1 MRRLIPAPA
10 VIVVAVSLLAQTSP
24 PSGKPDGH
32 PDSSC
37 SVSGRVVTATDGSP
51 LKSARLTLVP
61 EHDGQKTQLYAAT
74 TDSDGRFLLKD
85 LVPGRYH
92 FAASHAGFVTQ
103 SYKAKGTD
111 DGAVLSLR
119 PGERVSDVLFR
130 MMVSRSLQDASQTK
144 MVNRWLARRSWP
156 CRDQAT
162 RSWKTKAGPLPGN
175 GDCNLCL
182 RRRPMIGA
190 NIVCSDSLPANTT

>member
-24 PSGKPDGH
+24 RSGKPDGH
-32 PDSSC
+32 PESSC
-37 SVSGRVVTATDGSP
+37 SVGGRVGTATDGSP

-61 EHDGQKTQLYAAT
+61 ERDGQKTQLYAAT

-85 LVPGRYH
+85 LAPGRYR
-92 FAASHAGFVTQ
+92 FAASRAGFVTQ

-130 MMVSRSLQDASQTK
+130 MMVSGGVTGRVTNEDGEPMVRAQIVALQRPSEEELEDEGPSASQK
-144 MVNRWLARRSWP
+144 WRL
-156 CRDQAT
+156 
-162 RSWKTKAGPLPGN
+162 
-175 GDCNLCL
+175 
-182 RRRPMIGA
+182 
-190 NIVCSDSLPANTT
+190 